1 MAKLILKA
9 PFYKPYSKT
18 PSGSSRGGYANYI
31 ATRDGVEILPRSGMA
46 GYMGERKGSNGLFTD
61 EGQPVVLSKIAEE
74 IDNHTGNVWG
84 MIFSLKREDA
94 ERLGYNS
101 ASQWMN
107 LLRSHRNDIAKEM
120 GIEPKNLRWYAAF
133 HNEKSHPHAH
143 MLVWSSN
150 PQEPYLSTVGIDNI
164 KRAVA
169 KSIFRQDNMAVY
181 KEQTEARDS
190 LKEEFRLRIASL
202 VDDIHRNPV
211 SIQPEMIQKFELLSE
226 AIAKHKGKKVY
237 GYLEKNAKSI
247 VDDIVRM
254 IAEDEKISELYEM
267 WYQLQCETFRTYTD
281 KMPQKIPIEENK
293 EFKSLRNFVVKTVAE
308 MLPDMPVGKSF
319 DVDYKTPSENED
331 TMARLRFRAED
342 GNVHA
347 MYRLARRCLSEEN
360 DPDEARYWLEKAS
373 AKGNVYAMY
382 FLYQCLR
389 DGRIEDV
396 DNKKMQFLLM
406 AVNRNFAYAE
416 YDYGKY
422 LTGKDDVMALEY
434 FRQAAKHGCVQAEY
448 AIGKRLVE
456 RGDAEEGLEYLERAA
471 SRDNWSKFYLGLLY
485 CYRLHDWDKG
495 IEHLRSASDQ
505 GFEPAQ
511 NAINNIQKGLNAKII
526 TGICNLFYYASRIID
541 DRSESE
547 YPHPAFDCVESRA
560 KKEDRAKRMGITY
573 TGM

>member
-9 PFYKPYSKT
+9 QFYKPYSKT

-61 EGQPVVLSKIAEE
+61 EGQPIVLSKIAEE

-120 GIEPKNLRWYAAF
+120 GIAPENLRWYAAF
-133 HNEKSHPHAH
+133 HNAESHPHAH
-143 MLVWSSN
+143 MLVWSSH
-150 PQEPYLSTVGIDNI
+150 PQEPYLSKVGIENI
-164 KRAVA
+164 KKVIA
-169 KSIFRQDNMAVY
+169 KDVFRQDNMAVY
-181 KEQTEARDS
+181 KEQTDVRDT
-190 LKEEFRLRIASL
+190 LKEEFRIRIAAL
-202 VDDIHRNPV
+202 TDEIHRDPV
-211 SIQPEMIQKFELLSE
+211 SIPTELIQKFELLSD

-237 GYLEKNAKSI
+237 GYLDKGTKNI
-247 VDDIVRM
+247 VDDIVK
-254 IAEDEKISELYEM
+254 IVAADEKISELYDM
-267 WYQLQCETFRTYTD
+267 WYQLQCETFRNYTD
-281 KMPQKIPIEENK
+281 TMPTKIPIEDNK
-293 EFKSLRNFVVKTVAE
+293 EFKSLRNFVVKTTAE

-319 DVDYKTPSENED
+319 DVDYKTPSESED
-331 TMARLRFRAED
+331 TIARLRFRAED

-382 FLYQCLR
+382 LLYQCFR
-389 DGRIEDV
+389 DGRIKDV
-396 DNKKMQFLLM
+396 DNKKMQYLLM
-406 AVNRNFAYAE
+406 AVNRKFAYAE

-422 LTGKDDVMALEY
+422 LIGKDDVMSLEY

-448 AIGKRLVE
+448 AMGKRLIE
-456 RGDAEEGLEYLERAA
+456 RGDTESGLEYLERAA

-485 CYRLHDWDKG
+485 CYRINEWDKG
-495 IEHLRSASDQ
+495 MEHLRSAAES

-511 NAINNIQKGLNAKII
+511 NAVNHIKKGLNAKII
-526 TGICNLFYYASRIID
+526 TGVCSLFYYASRIID
-541 DRSESE
+541 DRAESE
-547 YPHPAFDCVESRA
+547 YPHPAFDAMESRA
-560 KKEDRAKRMGITY
+560 KREDRAKRMGITY

>member
-74 IDNHTGNVWG
+74 IDNHAGNVWG

-101 ASQWMN
+101 AKQWMN

-120 GIEPKNLRWYAAF
+120 GIAPENLRWYAAF

-150 PQEPYLSTVGIDNI
+150 PQEPYLSTVGIENI
-164 KRAVA
+164 KRLVA
-169 KSIFRQDNMAVY
+169 KDVFRQDNMSIY
-181 KEQTEARDS
+181 KEQTDTRDS
-190 LKEEFRLRIASL
+190 LKEEFRVRIMAIT
-202 VDDIHRNPV
+202 DEIHRNTV
-211 SIQPEMIQKFELLSE
+211 NISPELIQKFEMLSN
-226 AIAKHKGKKVY
+226 ALAKHKGKKVY
-237 GYLEKNAKSI
+237 GYLDKSTKSI
-247 VDDIVRM
+247 VDEIVKM
-254 IAEDEKISELYEM
+254 IAQDEKISELYEL
-267 WYQLQCETFRTYTD
+267 WYQLQCKTYRNYTD

-293 EFKSLRNFVVKTVAE
+293 EFKSIRNFVIKATAE

-319 DVDYKTPSENED
+319 DVDYSMPYETDD
-331 TMARLRFRAED
+331 TIDSLRFRAED

-373 AKGNVYAMY
+373 ANGNVYAMY
-382 FLYQCLR
+382 LLYQCFR
-389 DGRIEDV
+389 DGRIKDV
-396 DNKKMQFLLM
+396 NNEKMQFLLM
-406 AVNRNFAYAE
+406 AVNRKFAYAE

-422 LTGKDDVMALEY
+422 LLGKDDVMALEY

-456 RGDAEEGLEYLERAA
+456 RGDIEEGLEYLERAA
-471 SRDNWSKFYLGLLY
+471 SKNNWSKFYLGLLY

-495 IEHLRSASDQ
+495 MEHLHSASDQ

-511 NAINNIQKGLNAKII
+511 NAINNIQNGLNAKII
-526 TGICNLFYYASRIID
+526 TGVCSLFYYASRIID
-541 DRSESE
+541 DRAESE
-547 YPHPAFDCVESRA
+547 YPHPAFDGVETRT